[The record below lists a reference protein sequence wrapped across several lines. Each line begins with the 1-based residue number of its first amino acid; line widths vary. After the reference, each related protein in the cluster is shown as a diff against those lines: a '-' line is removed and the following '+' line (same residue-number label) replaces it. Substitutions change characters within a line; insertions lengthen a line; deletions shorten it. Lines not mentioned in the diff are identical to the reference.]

1 MGEHPDPSFAFVGRR
16 LWLDFVNT
24 DAATHGVRSDVLVD
38 FGRWLAWLVAAG
50 VLEAGRAPVL
60 AQRADL
66 QPTGAT
72 AALVDARRM
81 RAALRA
87 LAERGEAAGERPA
100 RVREAALTEVNRVL
114 ARSAGTRRLEVAG
127 DGRVFRSFVPGG
139 EAFAAL
145 LLPVAESAADALV
158 AGDLARIRRC
168 AAPGCE
174 RVFLDETKNRARR
187 WCAMRGCGNREKQRR
202 FRRA

>member
-1 MGEHPDPSFAFVGRR
+1 
-16 LWLDFVNT
+16 
-24 DAATHGVRSDVLVD
+24 
-38 FGRWLAWLVAAG
+38 
-50 VLEAGRAPVL
+50 
-60 AQRADL
+60 
-66 QPTGAT
+66 
-72 AALVDARRM
+72 
-81 RAALRA
+81 
-87 LAERGEAAGERPA
+87 
-100 RVREAALTEVNRVL
+100 
-114 ARSAGTRRLEVAG
+114 VAG